1 MLYFLD
7 KASGKPIVEADFEQ
21 PTRELFMWS
30 ILLNRVDLAMIF
42 WDEGKDSMAASLTAA
57 QILKVMGQKTDD
69 FELNKEIDANIK
81 YVWFTHWYLEGT
93 QVWVNALI
101 SAVLENY
108 FNVIVSHFRNADL
121 QSNISQID

>member
-1 MLYFLD
+1 MDECSFSIGSNKIHCSTVWLFDALFVD

-69 FELNKEIDANIK
+69 FELNKEIDSNIK
-81 YVWFTHWYLEGT
+81 YVWFTIRTLEGT
-93 QVWVNALI
+93 LLNLPNLLPQT
-101 SAVLENY
+101 
-108 FNVIVSHFRNADL
+108 
-121 QSNISQID
+121 